1 MKFAAFDS
9 NDSRVVAVVVFGMV
23 DDDDDDDEDGNGKI
37 EASECILPCTMEVF
51 SSCV

>member
-23 DDDDDDDEDGNGKI
+23 DDDDEDGNGKI